1 MGKIEV
7 ANKVAKE
14 LWETERALDAAITQT
29 GGFVTSMIE
38 ARQELNLSAVVG
50 ADVQTKVM
58 EAMSALAQARSAV
71 VAAHGDLAV
80 LQRAMGIPTEAVGDG
95 LPGTKPEVATQ
106 GSARRLRVAS

>member
-1 MGKIEV
+1 MDKIEV

-38 ARQELNLSAVVG
+38 ARRELNLSAVVG
-50 ADVQTKVM
+50 ADVQSKVM
-58 EAMSALAQARSAV
+58 EAMGALAQARSAV

-80 LQRAMGIPTEAVGDG
+80 LQKAMDIPTVAVGDG
-95 LPGTKPEVATQ
+95 LPGTKPQVE